1 VSFPDIWR
9 CEGGVFMWFKKR
21 QPVSDKQ
28 IAGLV
33 MTSEEMI
40 RIIEHHLQR
49 MGDYSRW
56 KMGITDNPAAC
67 FKRLGEPTFWCC
79 WEGASG
85 EIAHQA
91 IAYFMAKHVAV
102 DHLELGVGG
111 RFVYLF

>member
-1 VSFPDIWR
+1 
-9 CEGGVFMWFKKR
+9 MWFKKR
-21 QPVSDKQ
+21 QPIPEKQ
-28 IAGLV
+28 IAGLI

-56 KMGITDNPAAC
+56 KMGITDDPAAC
-67 FKRLGEPTFWCC
+67 FKRLDAPPFWCC

-85 EIAHQA
+85 EIAHQTV
-91 IAYFMAKHVAV
+91 AYFMAKHVGV
-102 DHLELGVGG
+102 DHLELGVSG